1 MKKILLVSGCSYA
14 DKNFKS
20 TFYPNL
26 DTSWDKWPEILA
38 KKLNM
43 DCVNLGYCGSG
54 NDYVYSSLI
63 DYIVQNNNNLEL
75 VISGWTKAARRSY
88 TKVDYFG
95 NEVNFNLRLDTH
107 GDMDY
112 FIKRSLRYY
121 YSFQQVCKSLNIPF
135 KQVHILNPT
144 RAAIWD
150 EKRKNGYEY
159 TTKKEALAIEAQAI
173 KMFISNSYF
182 DKIDEKHFIG
192 WPVEPKLGG
201 FSMEDKLDKDK
212 HFISEQDTHPN
223 AEGHKL
229 IAETI
234 YENLNL

>member
-1 MKKILLVSGCSYA
+1 MKKILLVSGCSYT

-20 TFYPNL
+20 IFHPDL

-54 NDYVYSSLI
+54 NDYVYSSLL
-63 DYIVQNNNNLEL
+63 DYIVQNNENLGL
-75 VISGWTKAARRSY
+75 VIPGWTRAVRRSY
-88 TKVDYFG
+88 TKNKVR
-95 NEVNFNLRLDTH
+95 FNLRWDTH

-121 YSFQQVCKSLNIPF
+121 YTFQQVCKSLNIPF
-135 KQVHILNPT
+135 KQIHILDPYES
-144 RAAIWD
+144 AIGE
-150 EKRKNGYEY
+150 EKRKNLSKY
-159 TTKKEALAIEAQAI
+159 TTKKEAI
-173 KMFISNSYF
+173 KMFMSNSYF

-201 FSMEDKLDKDK
+201 FSMWDKLDNNK
-212 HFISEQDTHPN
+212 HFISEEDRHPN
-223 AEGHKL
+223 AEGQKI

-234 YENLNL
+234 YENL

>member
-1 MKKILLVSGCSYA
+1 MKKILLVSGCSYT

-20 TFYPNL
+20 IFHPNL

-43 DCVNLGYCGSG
+43 DCINLGYCGSG
-54 NDYVYSSLI
+54 NDYVYSSLL
-63 DYIVQNNNNLEL
+63 DYIVQNNENLGL
-75 VISGWTKAARRSY
+75 VIPGWTRAVRRSY
-88 TKVDYFG
+88 TKNKVR
-95 NEVNFNLRLDTH
+95 FNLRWDTH

-135 KQVHILNPT
+135 KQIHILDPYES
-144 RAAIWD
+144 AIGE
-150 EKRKNGYEY
+150 EKRKNLSEY
-159 TTKKEALAIEAQAI
+159 TTKKEAI
-173 KMFISNSYF
+173 KMFMSNSYF

-201 FSMEDKLDKDK
+201 FSMWDKLDNNK
-212 HFISEQDTHPN
+212 HFISEEDRHPN
-223 AEGHKL
+223 AEGQKI

-234 YENLNL
+234 YENL

>member
-1 MKKILLVSGCSYA
+1 MKKILLVSGCSYT

-20 TFYPNL
+20 IFHPDL

-43 DCVNLGYCGSG
+43 DCINLGYCGSG
-54 NDYVYSSLI
+54 NDYVYSSLL
-63 DYIVQNNNNLEL
+63 DYIVQNNENLGL
-75 VISGWTKAARRSY
+75 VIPGWTRAVRRSY
-88 TKVDYFG
+88 TKNKVR
-95 NEVNFNLRLDTH
+95 FNLRWDTH

-121 YSFQQVCKSLNIPF
+121 YTFQQICKSLNIPF
-135 KQVHILNPT
+135 KQVHILDPYES
-144 RAAIWD
+144 AIGE
-150 EKRKNGYEY
+150 EKRKNPSEY
-159 TTKKEALAIEAQAI
+159 TTKKEAI
-173 KMFISNSYF
+173 KMFMSNSYF

-201 FSMEDKLDKDK
+201 FSMWDKLEQDK
-212 HFISEQDTHPN
+212 HFISEKDRHPN
-223 AEGHKL
+223 AEGQKI

-234 YENLNL
+234 YENL

>member
-1 MKKILLVSGCSYA
+1 MKKILLVSGCSYT

-20 TFYPNL
+20 IFHPDL

-43 DCVNLGYCGSG
+43 DCINLGYCGSG
-54 NDYVYSSLI
+54 NDYVYSSLL
-63 DYIVQNNNNLEL
+63 DYIVQNNENLGL
-75 VISGWTKAARRSY
+75 VIPGWTRAVRRSY
-88 TKVDYFG
+88 TKNKVR
-95 NEVNFNLRLDTH
+95 FNLRWDTH

-121 YSFQQVCKSLNIPF
+121 YTFQQVCKSLNIPF
-135 KQVHILNPT
+135 KQIHILDPYES
-144 RAAIWD
+144 AIGE
-150 EKRKNGYEY
+150 EKRKNPSEY
-159 TTKKEALAIEAQAI
+159 TTKKEAI
-173 KMFISNSYF
+173 KMFMSNSYF

-201 FSMEDKLDKDK
+201 FSMWDKLEQDK
-212 HFISEQDTHPN
+212 HFISEKDRHPN
-223 AEGHKL
+223 AEGQKI

-234 YENLNL
+234 YENL

>member
-1 MKKILLVSGCSYA
+1 MKKILLVSGCSYT

-20 TFYPNL
+20 IFHPDL
-26 DTSWDKWPEILA
+26 DTNWDKWPEIIA

-54 NDYVYSSLI
+54 NDYVYSSLL
-63 DYIVQNNNNLEL
+63 DYIVQNNNNLGL
-75 VISGWTKAARRSY
+75 VISGWTRAVRRSY
-88 TKVDYFG
+88 TKNKVR
-95 NEVNFNLRLDTH
+95 FNLRWDTH

-135 KQVHILNPT
+135 KQIHILDPYES
-144 RAAIWD
+144 AIGE
-150 EKRKNGYEY
+150 EKRKNLSEY
-159 TTKKEALAIEAQAI
+159 TTKKEAI
-173 KMFISNSYF
+173 KMFMSNSYF

-201 FSMEDKLDKDK
+201 FSMWDKLDNNK
-212 HFISEQDTHPN
+212 HFISEEDRHPN
-223 AEGHKL
+223 AEGQKI

-234 YENLNL
+234 YENL

>member
-1 MKKILLVSGCSYA
+1 MKKILLVSGCSYT

-20 TFYPNL
+20 IFHPNL

-43 DCVNLGYCGSG
+43 DCINLGYCGSG
-54 NDYVYSSLI
+54 NDYVYSSLL
-63 DYIVQNNNNLEL
+63 DYIVQNNENLGL
-75 VISGWTKAARRSY
+75 VIPGWTRAVRRSY
-88 TKVDYFG
+88 TKNKVR
-95 NEVNFNLRLDTH
+95 FNLRWDTH

-135 KQVHILNPT
+135 KQIHILDPYES
-144 RAAIWD
+144 AIGE
-150 EKRKNGYEY
+150 EKRKNLSEY
-159 TTKKEALAIEAQAI
+159 TTKKEAI
-173 KMFISNSYF
+173 KMFMSNSYF
-182 DKIDEKHFIG
+182 DKIDEKNFIG

-201 FSMEDKLDKDK
+201 FSMWDKLDNNK
-212 HFISEQDTHPN
+212 HFISEEDRHPN
-223 AEGHKL
+223 AEGQKI

-234 YENLNL
+234 YENL